1 MNINFSKNLDYFE
14 SGIFNILDNKK
25 KQLISEG
32 KKVYNLSVG
41 TPDFKPDKHV
51 IDALMESAKDPENW
65 KYSLGDSEELIN
77 AMITYYKD
85 RFNVD
90 LTENEITSVYG
101 SQEGINHIGLTF
113 INKGDVVLVPN
124 PGYPIFEIGPFLCGA
139 QIEYYNLLE
148 ENNYLPD
155 LKSIPK
161 DILSKTKFM
170 IVSYPLNPVC
180 KLAPDSFY
188 KELITFAKENNI
200 VIIHDNAYSDIIYD
214 GKSSKSFLSFEGAK
228 DVGIEFYSLSKSF
241 NITGAR
247 VSFALGNESIIKNFK
262 KIRSQIDY
270 GIFKPIQ
277 KAAIAAL
284 NGPKDS
290 VKAHC
295 KEYEKRRNALCE
307 GLRNIG
313 LNIKNS
319 EGTMFA
325 WAKIP
330 EKFKSSTEFCLK
342 LMEESGVICT
352 PGSAFGSLGEGFVR
366 FALVLPV
373 SEIEAAIK
381 EIDKCNIL
389 K

>member
-14 SGIFNILDNKK
+14 SGIFNILEDKRK
-25 KQLISEG
+25 DLISKG

-51 IDALMESAKDPENW
+51 IDALLESAKDPDNW
-65 KYSLGDSEELIN
+65 KYSLGDSDELVNSIIN
-77 AMITYYKD
+77 YYRY
-85 RFNVD
+85 RFNVN
-90 LTENEITSVYG
+90 LTKNEVTSVYG
-101 SQEGINHIGLTF
+101 SQEGISHIGLTF
-113 INKGDVVLVPN
+113 INKGDTVLVPN
-124 PGYPIFEIGPFLCGA
+124 PGYPIFEIGPFLNGA
-139 QIEYYNLLE
+139 KIEYYDLLE
-148 ENNYLPD
+148 NNNYLPD
-155 LKSIPK
+155 LKGISK
-161 DILSKTKFM
+161 DILKNTKFM

-180 KLAPDSFY
+180 KVAPDSFY
-188 KELITFAKENNI
+188 KELIAFAKENNI
-200 VIIHDNAYSDIIYD
+200 IIIHDNAYSDIIYD
-214 GKSSKSFLSFEGAK
+214 GKTSKSFLSFEGAK

-247 VSFALGNESIIKNFK
+247 VSFALGNETIINNFK

-270 GIFKPIQ
+270 GIFTPIQ

-295 KEYEKRRNALCE
+295 LEYEKRRNALCE

-330 EKFKSSTEFCLK
+330 DKFQSSNEFCLK
-342 LMEESGVICT
+342 LMEQSGVICT
-352 PGSAFGSLGEGFVR
+352 PGSAFGTLGEGYVR

-373 SEIEAAIK
+373 PEIIEAIK
-381 EIDKCNIL
+381 SIDNCKIL